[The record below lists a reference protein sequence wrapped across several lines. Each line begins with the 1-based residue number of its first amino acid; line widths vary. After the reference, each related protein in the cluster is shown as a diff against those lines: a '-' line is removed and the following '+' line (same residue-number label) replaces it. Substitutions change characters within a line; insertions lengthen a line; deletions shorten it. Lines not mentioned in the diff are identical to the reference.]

1 LASAALMDHG
11 VAEVAVWVADEWQ
24 RHGVGTVLLSEIF
37 DLLAERGVTTAVGI
51 VEPGN
56 VAVRRMIERVVP
68 SATTRYEAGELVISM
83 PVAQR
88 SAA

>member
-1 LASAALMDHG
+1 
-11 VAEVAVWVADEWQ
+11 
-24 RHGVGTVLLSEIF
+24 
-37 DLLAERGVTTAVGI
+37 VGI

-68 SATTRYEAGELVISM
+68 NATTRYEAGELVISM
-83 PVAQR
+83 PVPQR